1 MITLLNG
8 ENWAMEEIIANMY
21 DDEFYYNTLNIT
33 KALSASSL
41 KDLLNA
47 PENFLKQLKGK
58 KEKSSDALRL
68 GSLVHWLYLEPEK
81 FYSLKFIEADRTN
94 SKVYTEAVKEFG
106 ADKVYKVKD
115 QRLAEY
121 WVDILNNKE
130 TLKGIRDK
138 CEVEIPMI
146 KTLSG
151 IPIRGKADL
160 LDDNCIYDLKTTRVN
175 PKDFNWWKVRDF
187 DYDLQ
192 AFIYC
197 QLFERDYFSFIPIN
211 KMNGRPGLVHCS
223 KDVLQSGE
231 DKFYKA
237 IEIYKTQFQGKTLEE
252 ISDALSM
259 HLDETIISKPKKQ

>member
-8 ENWAMEEIIANMY
+8 DSWGKEEIETQMY
-21 DDEFYYNTLNIT
+21 DDDFYYNTLDIT
-33 KALSASSL
+33 KVLSSSSL

-47 PENFLKQLKGK
+47 PEEILKQLKGK
-58 KEKSSDALRL
+58 KQKSNEALRL
-68 GSLVHWLYLEPEK
+68 GSLVHWLYLEPKK
-81 FYSLKFIEADRTN
+81 FYALNFIDAERTN
-94 SKVYTEAVKEFG
+94 SKIYVEAVNKYGEE
-106 ADKVYKVKD
+106 KVYKTKD

-130 TLKGIRDK
+130 TLKKIRDN
-138 CEVEIPMI
+138 CEVEVPAI
-146 KTLSG
+146 KELAG

-160 LDDNCIYDLKTTRVN
+160 LDSNCIYDLKTTRVN
-175 PKDFNWWKVRDF
+175 PKDFNWWKVKSA

-223 KDVLQSGE
+223 KDVLKSGE

-237 IEIYKTQFQGKTLEE
+237 IEIYKTQFQNKTLEE
-252 ISDALSM
+252 ISDSLSM
-259 HLDETIISKPKKQ
+259 HLDEIIISQPEYK